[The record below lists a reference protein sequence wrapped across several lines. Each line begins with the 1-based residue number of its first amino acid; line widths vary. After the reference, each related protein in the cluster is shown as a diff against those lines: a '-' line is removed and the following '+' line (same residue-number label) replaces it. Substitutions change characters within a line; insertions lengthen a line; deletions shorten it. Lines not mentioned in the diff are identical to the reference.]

1 MSAADC
7 VFCKIVAG
15 DIPCHRV
22 FESERVLA
30 FLDIQPLSKGHTVVI
45 PKNHAERLDTLAPA
59 DAAAIAAELGDLGKR
74 ICAAVAA
81 DGYNVLQNNGA
92 VSGQV
97 VPHVHFH
104 VIPRRADDGLG
115 YRWNARSASNE
126 QLGALAARINT
137 GG

>member
-1 MSAADC
+1 MPSGDC

-22 FESERVLA
+22 FESDRVLA
-30 FLDIQPLSKGHTVVI
+30 FLDIQPLAEGHTVVI
-45 PKNHAERLDTLAPA
+45 PKAHAERLDTLDPA
-59 DAAAIAAELGDLGKR
+59 DAAAIAAELGGLGNR
-74 ICAAVAA
+74 ICQAVAA

-126 QLGALAARINT
+126 QLGALAARINS

>member
-30 FLDIQPLSKGHTVVI
+30 FLDIQPLSEGHTVVI
-45 PKNHAERLDTLAPA
+45 PKDHAERLDTLDPA
-59 DAAAIAAELGDLGKR
+59 DAAAVAAELGGLGKR
-74 ICAAVAA
+74 ICEAVSG

-97 VPHVHFH
+97 VQHVHFH
-104 VIPRRADDGLG
+104 IIPRHADDGLG

-126 QLGALAARINT
+126 QLGALAARINA